1 RLERRLEAMSNAE
14 YQRLL
19 RLAPAAVRKAL
30 VTGPGGKADATLDR
44 LLARTG
50 DDEVAALVG
59 DLGGHDLAAIL
70 AALDEAETERARP
83 SVILAH
89 TIKGWGLPLA
99 GDPLNHTML
108 LTQSQID
115 ELRASL
121 GIREG
126 REWDGFAPDSEEA
139 KLVQRLPPLF
149 TAPAPS
155 ATRIEIPAELDESYP
170 AE

>member
-1 RLERRLEAMSNAE
+1 AMSNAE

-19 RLAPAAVRKAL
+19 RLPPAAVRKAL
-30 VTGPGGKADATLDR
+30 VTGPGGKADAALDR

-50 DDEVAALVG
+50 DEEVAALVG

-70 AALDEAETERARP
+70 AALGEAETERARP

-108 LTQSQID
+108 LTQGQID

-121 GIREG
+121 GVREG
-126 REWDGFAPDSEEA
+126 AEWDGFAPGSEEA
-139 KLVQRLPPLF
+139 ELVGKLSPLF
-149 TAPAPS
+149 TPPS
-155 ATRIEIPAELDESYP
+155 PSTARLEIPAE
-170 AE
+170 